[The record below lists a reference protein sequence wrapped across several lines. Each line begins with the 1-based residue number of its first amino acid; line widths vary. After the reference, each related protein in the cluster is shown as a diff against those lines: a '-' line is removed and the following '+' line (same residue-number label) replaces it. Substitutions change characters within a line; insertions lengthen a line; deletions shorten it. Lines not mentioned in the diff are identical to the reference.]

1 MFIKFLTLLY
11 EEGLSYSS
19 INTARSAVSSLSW
32 TKEKTLGNHVL
43 ITKLMK
49 GIFNLRPSIPK
60 TKVTWDTGMVL
71 QFLKKWHPAKNLS
84 LRQLSIK
91 TTLLC
96 LLVSGQRGQTIWL
109 MDLRNLDI
117 QSDHIKC
124 KFGDLL
130 KTSSVKSHQQELVF
144 QAYPKDKSLCVV
156 HYLKQYILRTKKV
169 RREGENRL
177 FIISRPPHGAVS
189 RDTIARWTKEG
200 LHKSGIDT
208 AIFSAHSTRAAS
220 TSKAKETVK
229 LSTILTTA
237 GWRGS
242 STFAR
247 FYDKPIVKTGWS
259 MDKLL

>member
-1 MFIKFLTLLY
+1 MVSSAHETVDQIACASTSHVRHCGRPFDGEGHEKFRRKVNGLLYFRKLLRSAGIQKKSRDIICSAWRRNTKRSYLTYFKRWGEFCEKEGVNALDPNVNMFIKFLTLLY

-117 QSDHIKC
+117 
-124 KFGDLL
+124 
-130 KTSSVKSHQQELVF
+130 
-144 QAYPKDKSLCVV
+144 
-156 HYLKQYILRTKKV
+156 
-169 RREGENRL
+169 
-177 FIISRPPHGAVS
+177 
-189 RDTIARWTKEG
+189 
-200 LHKSGIDT
+200 
-208 AIFSAHSTRAAS
+208 
-220 TSKAKETVK
+220 
-229 LSTILTTA
+229 
-237 GWRGS
+237 
-242 STFAR
+242 
-247 FYDKPIVKTGWS
+247 
-259 MDKLL
+259 